1 MGLFGSARA
10 NLRDVHRFGVGVLR
24 RHLASGRTFAIRVR
38 DFGPI
43 HMRKDSLD
51 LDLAR
56 VVLVDGAYD
65 YPWPKAAEERLRRRY
80 ESILAAGKKPV
91 IVNAGGYIG
100 FSALWFAR
108 QWPDAEIVSIE
119 PDPGN
124 LELLHRNLAGKRG
137 HTIVEAA
144 VGSAPGTAT
153 LSDDPEGCAVQT
165 KRADNGV
172 EIVTIDDAVAL
183 VPDGEPFIC
192 NIDIEGF
199 EKDLF
204 AANTEWID
212 RFALVIIEPHDWR
225 EPGAMISRNFQ
236 REMAAR
242 PFEIYPRRDAL
253 YYLHA

>member
-1 MGLFGSARA
+1 MGLFSSVRA
-10 NLRDVHRFGVGVLR
+10 NLRDVHRFGIAVLR
-24 RHLASGRTFAIRVR
+24 RHFASGPIFAIRIR
-38 DFGPI
+38 GFGTV

-56 VVLVDGAYD
+56 IVLVDGAYD
-65 YPWPKAAEERLRRRY
+65 YPWPPAAEQRLRKHY
-80 ESILAAGKKPV
+80 ESISAAGRTPV

-124 LELLHRNLAGKRG
+124 LELLHRNLAGRPRQ
-137 HTIVEAA
+137 TIVEAA
-144 VGSAPGTAT
+144 VGSAPGRAA
-153 LSDDPEGCAVQT
+153 LSADPEGCAVQT
-165 KRADNGV
+165 KRANDGV
-172 EIVTIDDAVAL
+172 DIVTIDDALAR

-204 AANTEWID
+204 AANTDWID

-242 PFEIYPRRDAL
+242 PFEIYPRRDTL

>member
-1 MGLFGSARA
+1 MGLFSSVRA
-10 NLRDVHRFGVGVLR
+10 NLRDVHRFGIAVLL
-24 RHLASGRTFAIRVR
+24 RHIASGRTFAIRVR
-38 DFGPI
+38 GFGTV
-43 HMRKDSLD
+43 HMRRDNLD

-56 VVLVDGAYD
+56 IVLVDGAYD
-65 YPWPKAAEERLRRRY
+65 YPWPLAAAQRLRNRY
-80 ESILAAGKKPV
+80 ESTIAAGQKPV

-108 QWPDAEIVSIE
+108 QWPKAEIISIE

-124 LELLHRNLAGKRG
+124 LQLLHRNLAGRPRQ
-137 HTIVEAA
+137 TIIEAA
-144 VGSAPGTAT
+144 VGSAAGRAA
-153 LSDDPEGCAVQT
+153 LSADSEGCAVQT
-165 KRADNGV
+165 KRSNDGV
-172 EIVTIDDAVAL
+172 DIVTIDDAVAR
-183 VPDGEPFIC
+183 VSDGEPFIC

-204 AANTEWID
+204 AANTDWID

-225 EPGAMISRNFQ
+225 DPGAMISRNFQ

>member
-1 MGLFGSARA
+1 MGLFGSVRT
-10 NLRDVHRFGVGVLR
+10 NLRDVHRFGIGVLR
-24 RHLASGRTFAIRVR
+24 RHLAAGPVFVIRVPG
-38 DFGPI
+38 FGPVY
-43 HMRKDSLD
+43 MRKNSLD

-56 VVLVDGAYD
+56 IVLVDGAYD
-65 YPWPKAAEERLRRRY
+65 YPWPPAAEERLRKRY
-80 ESILAAGKKPV
+80 EAILAEGRLPV

-124 LELLHRNLAGKRG
+124 LELLHRNLAGRPRQ
-137 HTIVEAA
+137 TIVEAA
-144 VGSAPGTAT
+144 VGSAPGRAA
-153 LSDDPEGCAVQT
+153 LSADAEGCAVQT
-165 KRADNGV
+165 KRANDGV
-172 EIVTIDDAVAL
+172 DIVTIDDALAR

-204 AANTEWID
+204 AANTDWID

-242 PFEIYPRRDAL
+242 PFEIYPRRDTL